1 MALKT
6 SHLTARMNYTHPGIK
21 HLSNTYSTGLLKE
34 NCLFVVP
41 VEVKSAVEIYNTIT
55 I

>member
-1 MALKT
+1 MALTT
-6 SHLTARMNYTHPGIK
+6 SHFTVRMNYMHPGIK

-34 NCLFVVP
+34 NCLFIVP
-41 VEVKSAVEIYNTIT
+41 VEVKSAVEMYNPIS